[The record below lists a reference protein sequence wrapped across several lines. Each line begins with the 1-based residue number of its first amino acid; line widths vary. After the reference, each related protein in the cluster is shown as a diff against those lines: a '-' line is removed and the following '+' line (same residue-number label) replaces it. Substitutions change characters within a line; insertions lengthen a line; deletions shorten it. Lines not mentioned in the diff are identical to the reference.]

1 MTPHHDNYATLT
13 ELFTTADAIGS
24 DVAEVSSP
32 VIVVPPMPR
41 IECLV
46 PGHLPVRAGVW
57 FLPCARQLAGAENS
71 GVLMQME
78 TSQADV
84 TTFGTRAAEGNRT
97 AVLDSLAQQSRRWF
111 VLPSHETS
119 PADVATLGADRITL
133 MTGADQAAVVA
144 AYQTIKS
151 IVSGSGQEASRLD
164 LGLFIVGSSE
174 AMAEETAGRLMH
186 TVQRQLG
193 FDLKLRGSMQQV
205 GMVEGGLH
213 RVRLDATKGP
223 IGLIADIRR
232 AISAAAVSTPEQM
245 PPLAVSPPLSVAA
258 VAPLEPLEAEL
269 DNPVPTSVAE
279 SAPAIDV
286 DMVDAEDSLARCV
299 DGLSLLPVRC
309 PSHPAVELAVDAKGA
324 LHSLAMADAL
334 HEVLAVQAWSRS
346 HASLLALAC
355 PAAGIDIECDP
366 VVHMCTDDAR
376 AVTGLIDTEIVLHV
390 LVMVEVGGRSV
401 RCCTPLS

>member
-1 MTPHHDNYATLT
+1 MTPHHDKYATLT
-13 ELFTTADAIGS
+13 ALFTTADAHDR

-41 IECLV
+41 IECLL

-57 FLPCARQLAGAENS
+57 FLPCAQQLAGAENS

-84 TTFGTRAAEGNRT
+84 TTFGTGAVDGNRT

-111 VLPSHETS
+111 VLPSHDTS
-119 PADVATLGADRITL
+119 PADVAALGADRITL

-151 IVSGSGQEASRLD
+151 IVSGSELEASRLD

-174 AMAEETAGRLMH
+174 ATAKETSDRLMH

-193 FDLKLRGSMQQV
+193 CELTLRGSMPQV
-205 GMVEGGLH
+205 EMVEGGLH
-213 RVRLDATKGP
+213 RVRLDATAGP
-223 IGLIADIRR
+223 AGLIADIRR
-232 AISAAAVSTPEQM
+232 AISSAVVCAPEEV
-245 PPLAVSPPLSVAA
+245 PPLAVPPPLSVT
-258 VAPLEPLEAEL
+258 PPEPHEVEL
-269 DNPVPTSVAE
+269 DNPDVTPVAKSVPT
-279 SAPAIDV
+279 IDAGRV
-286 DMVDAEDSLARCV
+286 EDDSLARCV

-309 PSHPAVELAVDAKGA
+309 PRHPAVELAVDANGA

-334 HEVLAVQAWSRS
+334 HEVLAVQAWSRA

-355 PAAGIDIECDP
+355 PSAGIDIECDP

-376 AVTGLIDTEIVLHV
+376 AVTGLIDTEIVLHL